1 MSTKNPNNSFDSAT
15 FLKTVPHK
23 PGVYRMISIDEKI
36 LYVGKAKDLKNRVA
50 SYFRDNIANSRTYSM
65 VKQICDVHFTITA
78 TEAEALLLESNLI
91 KKYQP
96 RYNVLLRDDKSYPN
110 IFLSK
115 DKYPR
120 LSFHRGAKKAKG
132 QYFGPYPSAGAVRE
146 TLSLLQKLFQVRQC
160 ENSYFRN
167 RSRPCLQFQIKRCT
181 APCTNEISEKDYK
194 QGVSHTVKFLQGK
207 SQEVIEELVKQM
219 DSASESLAFEQA
231 AVHRDQIEQLRMIS
245 QQQSI
250 SSDGQSNVDV
260 IAIQFAS
267 NVASVQVLT
276 IRNGNNLGN
285 KNFFPKLP
293 RIYSNVYDLALNS
306 GVSNTEEVDIEK
318 VIVEEIEVKDTLQKE
333 ASEVSSVINGSST
346 ERSNV
351 NRDQSIDQEIDT
363 LSEEGIESPEESILS
378 SFIAQYYMSREI
390 PNAVLLSHVP
400 EGVDVLEEMLSL
412 KAERKVKL
420 SHRLRGDRVRWV
432 DMATRNAQHAL
443 ATHLA
448 SKSGIQKRVLALQEE
463 LNLDYIPAR
472 MECFDISH
480 TMGEATVASCVVFGL
495 EGPIK
500 SEYRRYNITD
510 IVGGDDYAAMKQ
522 VLQRRF
528 KKVVEKTKGHE
539 KENKLPDIL
548 FIDGGKG
555 QVTQAVDV
563 LSDLQ
568 ISGVD
573 IIGVTKGEGRR
584 QDMDTLTILSDCG
597 SGDESDDKGK
607 NNQLK
612 EKLYLPAH
620 SSALHLVQQI
630 RDEAH
635 RFAISGHRQ
644 RRQKTRNT
652 SPLEGIP
659 GLGPKR
665 RQDLLKRF
673 GGIRAI
679 TRASVDELAKVNGVS
694 AKLAEKIYDVFHS
707 D

>member
-1 MSTKNPNNSFDSAT
+1 MSTKNPNQRFDSAS

-23 PGVYRMISIDEKI
+23 PGVYRMISEDENI

-65 VKQICDVHFTITA
+65 VKQICDVRVTITS

-96 RYNVLLRDDKSYPN
+96 RYNILLRDDKSYPN

-115 DKYPR
+115 DQFPR
-120 LSFHRGAKKAKG
+120 LTFHRGAKKAKG

-160 ENSYFRN
+160 ENSYFSN
-167 RSRPCLQFQIKRCT
+167 RSRPCLQYQIKRCT
-181 APCTNEISEKDYK
+181 APCTNEITDVDYQ
-194 QGVSHTVKFLQGK
+194 QGVNHTVKFLQGK
-207 SQEVIEELVKQM
+207 SQQVIDELVQQM
-219 DSASESLAFEQA
+219 DVASANLAFEQA
-231 AVHRDQIEQLRMIS
+231 ATYRDKIEQLRQIS

-250 SSDGQSNVDV
+250 SKDGQSNVDV
-260 IAIQFAS
+260 VAIQYAS

-293 RIYSNVYDLALNS
+293 RAYKNTVEDSQPKSTDGIQNS
-306 GVSNTEEVDIEK
+306 F
-318 VIVEEIEVKDTLQKE
+318 EEID
-333 ASEVSSVINGSST
+333 INH
-346 ERSNV
+346 
-351 NRDQSIDQEIDT
+351 
-363 LSEEGIESPEESILS
+363 PEESILS
-378 SFIAQYYMSREI
+378 SFLAQYYMSREI
-390 PNAVLLSHVP
+390 PNEILLSHAP
-400 EGVDVLEEMLSL
+400 KDLTVLEQMLTL
-412 KAERKVKL
+412 KAERKVAL

-432 DMATRNAQHAL
+432 EMALRNAQHAL

-448 SKSGIQKRVLALQEE
+448 SKAGIQKRVLALQEE
-463 LNLDYIPAR
+463 LDLDYIPAR

-500 SEYRRYNITD
+500 SEYRRYNIND

-528 KKVVEKTKGHE
+528 KKVVDKNNAGNNDKEK
-539 KENKLPDIL
+539 KLPDIL

-584 QDMDTLTILSDCG
+584 QDMDTLTILSNHDSEKG
-597 SGDESDDKGK
+597 FDSD
-607 NNQLK
+607 NQLK

-644 RRQKTRNT
+644 KRQKARNT

-665 RQDLLKRF
+665 RQDLLKQF

-679 TRASVDELAKVNGVS
+679 TRASVEELSKVNGIS
-694 AKLAEKIYDVFHS
+694 ANLAEKIYDVFHS
-707 D
+707 E

>member
-1 MSTKNPNNSFDSAT
+1 MSTKNPNQRFDSAS

-23 PGVYRMISIDEKI
+23 PGVYRMISEDENI

-65 VKQICDVHFTITA
+65 VKQICDVRVTITS

-96 RYNVLLRDDKSYPN
+96 RYNILLRDDKSYPN

-115 DKYPR
+115 DQFPR
-120 LSFHRGAKKAKG
+120 LTFHRGAKKAKG

-160 ENSYFRN
+160 ENSYFSN
-167 RSRPCLQFQIKRCT
+167 RSRPCLQYQIKRCT
-181 APCTNEISEKDYK
+181 APCTNEITDVDYQ
-194 QGVSHTVKFLQGK
+194 QGVNHTVKFLQGK
-207 SQEVIEELVKQM
+207 SQQVIDELVQQM
-219 DSASESLAFEQA
+219 DVASANLAFEQA
-231 AVHRDQIEQLRMIS
+231 AAYRDKIEQLRQIS

-250 SSDGQSNVDV
+250 SKDGQSNVDV
-260 IAIQFAS
+260 VAIQYAS

-293 RIYSNVYDLALNS
+293 RAYKNTVEDSQPKSTDGIQNS
-306 GVSNTEEVDIEK
+306 F
-318 VIVEEIEVKDTLQKE
+318 EEID
-333 ASEVSSVINGSST
+333 INH
-346 ERSNV
+346 
-351 NRDQSIDQEIDT
+351 
-363 LSEEGIESPEESILS
+363 PEESILS
-378 SFIAQYYMSREI
+378 SFLAQYYMSREI
-390 PNAVLLSHVP
+390 PNEILLSHVP
-400 EGVDVLEEMLSL
+400 KDLAVLEQMLTL
-412 KAERKVKL
+412 KAERKVAL

-432 DMATRNAQHAL
+432 EMAMRNAQHAL

-448 SKSGIQKRVLALQEE
+448 SKAGIQKRVLALQEE
-463 LNLDYIPAR
+463 LDLDYIPAR

-500 SEYRRYNITD
+500 SEYRRYNIND

-528 KKVVEKTKGHE
+528 KKVVDKNNAGNNDKEK
-539 KENKLPDIL
+539 KLPDIL

-584 QDMDTLTILSDCG
+584 QDMDTLTILSNHDSEKG
-597 SGDESDDKGK
+597 FDSD
-607 NNQLK
+607 NQLK

-644 RRQKTRNT
+644 KRQKARNT

-665 RQDLLKRF
+665 RQDLLKQF

-679 TRASVDELAKVNGVS
+679 TRASVEELSKVNGIS
-694 AKLAEKIYDVFHS
+694 ANLAEKIYDVFHS
-707 D
+707 E

>member
-1 MSTKNPNNSFDSAT
+1 
-15 FLKTVPHK
+15 
-23 PGVYRMISIDEKI
+23 MISADDKI
-36 LYVGKAKDLKNRVA
+36 LYVGKAKDLKNRVS

-65 VKQICDVHFTITA
+65 VKQICDVQVTITA

-91 KKYQP
+91 KKVQP
-96 RYNVLLRDDKSYPN
+96 RYNILLRDDKSYPN
-110 IFLSK
+110 IYLSK
-115 DKYPR
+115 DKFPR
-120 LSFHRGAKKAKG
+120 LSFHRGAQKGKG

-160 ENSYFRN
+160 ENSYFSN
-167 RSRPCLQFQIKRCT
+167 RSRPCLQYQIKRCT
-181 APCTNEISEKDYK
+181 APCTNEITEKDYK

-207 SQEVIEELVKQM
+207 SQQVMDELVQQM
-219 DSASESLAFEQA
+219 DQASANLEFEQA
-231 AVHRDQIEQLRMIS
+231 AGHRDKIEQLRVIS

-250 SSDGQSNVDV
+250 NSGGQSNVDV
-260 IAIQFAS
+260 IALQFAS
-267 NVASVQVLT
+267 NIASVQVLT

-293 RIYSNVYDLALNS
+293 KI
-306 GVSNTEEVDIEK
+306 
-318 VIVEEIEVKDTLQKE
+318 
-333 ASEVSSVINGSST
+333 
-346 ERSNV
+346 
-351 NRDQSIDQEIDT
+351 
-363 LSEEGIESPEESILS
+363 PEESILS
-378 SFIAQYYMSREI
+378 SFLAQYYMSREI
-390 PNAVLLSHVP
+390 PNEVLLSHIP
-400 EGVDVLEEMLSL
+400 EDSDVLEQMLTL
-412 KAERKVKL
+412 KAERKVTL
-420 SHRLRGDRVRWV
+420 SYRLRGDRVRWV
-432 DMATRNAQHAL
+432 DMAMRNAQHAL

-448 SKSGIQKRVLALQEE
+448 SKAGIQKRVLALQEE

-495 EGPIK
+495 EGAIK
-500 SEYRRYNITD
+500 SEYRRYNISD

-528 KKVVEKTKGHE
+528 KKVVD
-539 KENKLPDIL
+539 KENNEES
-548 FIDGGKG
+548 GKG

-563 LSDLQ
+563 LTDLQ

-584 QDMDTLTILSDCG
+584 QDMDKLTVLS
-597 SGDESDDKGK
+597 GK
-607 NNQLK
+607 DLF
-612 EKLYLPAH
+612 LPAH
-620 SSALHLVQQI
+620 SSALHLIQQI

-644 RRQKTRNT
+644 RRQKARNT
-652 SPLEGIP
+652 SPLEGIA

-665 RQDLLKRF
+665 RQDLLKQF

-679 TRASVDELAKVNGVS
+679 TRASIDELSKVNGIS

-707 D
+707 E

>member
-1 MSTKNPNNSFDSAT
+1 MSVKNPNQIFDSVN

-23 PGVYRMISIDEKI
+23 PGVYRMISVDEKI
-36 LYVGKAKDLKNRVA
+36 LYIGKAKDLKSRVS

-65 VKQICDVHFTITA
+65 VKQICYVEVTITT

-96 RYNVLLRDDKSYPN
+96 RYNILLRDDKSYPN
-110 IFLSK
+110 IYLSR
-115 DKYPR
+115 DKFPR

-160 ENSYFRN
+160 ENSYYSN

-181 APCTNEISEKDYK
+181 APCTNEITEKDY
-194 QGVSHTVKFLQGK
+194 QQSVSHTIKFLQGK
-207 SQEVIEELVKQM
+207 SQQVIDELVQQM
-219 DSASESLAFEQA
+219 DRASAKLEFEQA
-231 AVHRDQIEQLRMIS
+231 ANYRDKVEQLRKIS

-260 IAIQFAS
+260 IALQFAS

-293 RIYSNVYDLALNS
+293 KMYKTINGEDSYSA
-306 GVSNTEEVDIEK
+306 SNTLEESS
-318 VIVEEIEVKDTLQKE
+318 E
-333 ASEVSSVINGSST
+333 ASLVESK
-346 ERSNV
+346 
-351 NRDQSIDQEIDT
+351 EIK
-363 LSEEGIESPEESILS
+363 LEESILS
-378 SFIAQYYMSREI
+378 SFLAQYYMSREI
-390 PNAVLLSHVP
+390 PNEVLLSHVP
-400 EGVDVLEEMLSL
+400 EDSDILQEMLML
-412 KAERKVKL
+412 KAERKITL
-420 SHRLRGDRVRWV
+420 SYRLRGDRVRWV
-432 DMATRNAQHAL
+432 DMAMRNAQHAL
-443 ATHLA
+443 STHLA
-448 SKSGIQKRVLALQEE
+448 SKAGIQKRVLALQEE

-472 MECFDISH
+472 LECFDISH

-495 EGPIK
+495 EGAIK
-500 SEYRRYNITD
+500 SEYRRYNIND

-528 KKVVEKTKGHE
+528 KKVVNKNDTEE
-539 KENKLPDIL
+539 SKLPDIL

-563 LSDLQ
+563 LSELQ

-584 QDMDTLTILSDCG
+584 QDMDKLTVLT
-597 SGDESDDKGK
+597 ENTDK
-607 NNQLK
+607 K
-612 EKLYLPAH
+612 EDLFLPAH

-644 RRQKTRNT
+644 RRQKARNT
-652 SPLEGIP
+652 SPLEGIA

-665 RQDLLKRF
+665 RQDLLKQF

-679 TRASVDELAKVNGVS
+679 TRASADELSKVNGIS

-707 D
+707 E

>member
-1 MSTKNPNNSFDSAT
+1 MSVKNPNQSFDSVS

-23 PGVYRMISIDEKI
+23 PGVYRMISVDEKI
-36 LYVGKAKDLKNRVA
+36 LYVGKAKDLKSRVS

-65 VKQICDVHFTITA
+65 VKQICDVEITITA

-96 RYNVLLRDDKSYPN
+96 RYNILLRDDKSYPN
-110 IFLSK
+110 IYLSK
-115 DKYPR
+115 DKFPR

-160 ENSYFRN
+160 ENSYYSN

-181 APCTNEISEKDYK
+181 APCTNEITEKDYR

-207 SQEVIEELVKQM
+207 SQQVIDELVQQM
-219 DSASESLAFEQA
+219 DHAAVKLEFEQA
-231 AVHRDQIEQLRMIS
+231 AGHRDKIEQLRKIS

-260 IAIQFAS
+260 IALQFAS

-293 RIYSNVYDLALNS
+293 KMYKTVTGEDSFNAENVLEESSEAL
-306 GVSNTEEVDIEK
+306 
-318 VIVEEIEVKDTLQKE
+318 IVE
-333 ASEVSSVINGSST
+333 SSDN
-346 ERSNV
+346 
-351 NRDQSIDQEIDT
+351 
-363 LSEEGIESPEESILS
+363 SPEESILS
-378 SFIAQYYMSREI
+378 SFLAQYYMSREI
-390 PNAVLLSHVP
+390 PNEILLSHVP
-400 EGVDVLEEMLSL
+400 EDSAILQDMLTL
-412 KAERKVKL
+412 KAERKVSL
-420 SHRLRGDRVRWV
+420 SYRLRGDRVRWV
-432 DMATRNAQHAL
+432 EMAMRNAQHAL

-448 SKSGIQKRVLALQEE
+448 SKAGIQKRVLALQEE
-463 LNLDYIPAR
+463 LSLDYIPAR

-500 SEYRRYNITD
+500 AEYRRYNITD

-522 VLQRRF
+522 VLLRRF
-528 KKVVEKTKGHE
+528 KKVIDKNNE
-539 KENKLPDIL
+539 KENDNKLPDIL

-584 QDMDTLTILSDCG
+584 QDMDKLTILSEN
-597 SGDESDDKGK
+597 SSK
-607 NNQLK
+607 K
-612 EKLYLPAH
+612 EDLFLPAH

-665 RQDLLKRF
+665 RQDLLKQF

-679 TRASVDELAKVNGVS
+679 TSASADELSKVNGIS
-694 AKLAEKIYDVFHS
+694 AKLAQKIYDIFHTE
-707 D
+707 

>member
-1 MSTKNPNNSFDSAT
+1 MSVKNPNKSFDSIS

-23 PGVYRMISIDEKI
+23 PGVYRMISEDEKI
-36 LYVGKAKDLKNRVA
+36 LYVGKAKDLRNRVS

-65 VKQICDVHFTITA
+65 VKQICEVQVTITT

-96 RYNVLLRDDKSYPN
+96 RYNILLRDDKSYPN
-110 IFLSK
+110 IYLSK
-115 DKYPR
+115 DKFPR
-120 LSFHRGAKKAKG
+120 LSFHRGAKKGKG

-146 TLSLLQKLFQVRQC
+146 TLALLQKLFQVRQC
-160 ENSYFRN
+160 ENSYFSN

-181 APCTNEISEKDYK
+181 APCTNEITEKDYQ

-207 SQEVIEELVKQM
+207 SQQVIDELVQQM
-219 DSASESLAFEQA
+219 DHAAAKLEFEKA
-231 AVHRDQIEQLRMIS
+231 ANHRDKIEQLRKIS

-260 IAIQFAS
+260 IALQFAS

-293 RIYSNVYDLALNS
+293 KLYQSINNEDLNDDESIVEGDNV
-306 GVSNTEEVDIEK
+306 VQPSNTALED
-318 VIVEEIEVKDTLQKE
+318 
-333 ASEVSSVINGSST
+333 SEN
-346 ERSNV
+346 SN
-351 NRDQSIDQEIDT
+351 
-363 LSEEGIESPEESILS
+363 PEESILS
-378 SFIAQYYMSREI
+378 SFLAQYYMTREI
-390 PNAVLLSHVP
+390 PNEILLSHVP
-400 EGVDVLEEMLSL
+400 EDSQVLEEMLML
-412 KAERKVKL
+412 KAERKVTL
-420 SHRLRGDRVRWV
+420 SYRLRGDRVRWV
-432 DMATRNAQHAL
+432 EMAMRNAQHAL
-443 ATHLA
+443 GTHLA
-448 SKSGIQKRVLALQEE
+448 SKAGIQKRVLALQEE

-495 EGPIK
+495 EGAIK
-500 SEYRRYNITD
+500 SEYRRYNIND
-510 IVGGDDYAAMKQ
+510 IVGGDDYAAMRQ

-528 KKVVEKTKGHE
+528 KKVVDKDGDTDS
-539 KENKLPDIL
+539 KLPDIL

-555 QVTQAVDV
+555 QVTQAVEV
-563 LSDLQ
+563 LSELQ

-584 QDMDTLTILSDCG
+584 QDMDKLTVLSG
-597 SGDESDDKGK
+597 NTSENSSKQTGT
-607 NNQLK
+607 K
-612 EKLYLPAH
+612 ENLFLPAH
-620 SSALHLVQQI
+620 SSALHLIQQI

-652 SPLEGIP
+652 SPLEGIA

-665 RQDLLKRF
+665 RQDLLKQF

-679 TRASVDELAKVNGVS
+679 TSASVDELSKVNGIS

-707 D
+707 E

>member
-1 MSTKNPNNSFDSAT
+1 MSVKNPNKSFDSIS

-23 PGVYRMISIDEKI
+23 PGVYRMISEDEKI
-36 LYVGKAKDLKNRVA
+36 LYVGKAKDLRNRVS

-65 VKQICDVHFTITA
+65 VKQICEVQVTITT

-96 RYNVLLRDDKSYPN
+96 RYNILLRDDKSYPN
-110 IFLSK
+110 IYLSK
-115 DKYPR
+115 DKFPR
-120 LSFHRGAKKAKG
+120 LSFHRGAKKGKG

-146 TLSLLQKLFQVRQC
+146 TLALLQKLFQVRQC
-160 ENSYFRN
+160 ENSYFSN

-181 APCTNEISEKDYK
+181 APCTNEITEKDYQ

-207 SQEVIEELVKQM
+207 SQQVIDELVQQM
-219 DSASESLAFEQA
+219 DHAAAKLEFEKA
-231 AVHRDQIEQLRMIS
+231 ANHRDKIEQLRKIS

-260 IAIQFAS
+260 IALQFAS

-293 RIYSNVYDLALNS
+293 KLYQSINNEDLNDDESIVEGDNV
-306 GVSNTEEVDIEK
+306 VQPSNTALED
-318 VIVEEIEVKDTLQKE
+318 
-333 ASEVSSVINGSST
+333 SEN
-346 ERSNV
+346 SN
-351 NRDQSIDQEIDT
+351 
-363 LSEEGIESPEESILS
+363 PEESILS
-378 SFIAQYYMSREI
+378 SFLAQYYMTREI
-390 PNAVLLSHVP
+390 PNEILLSHVP
-400 EGVDVLEEMLSL
+400 EDSQVLEEMLML
-412 KAERKVKL
+412 KAERKVTL
-420 SHRLRGDRVRWV
+420 SYRLRGDRVRWV
-432 DMATRNAQHAL
+432 EMAMRNAQHAL
-443 ATHLA
+443 GTHLA
-448 SKSGIQKRVLALQEE
+448 SKAGIQKRVLALQEE

-495 EGPIK
+495 EGAIK
-500 SEYRRYNITD
+500 SEYRRYNIND
-510 IVGGDDYAAMKQ
+510 IVGGDDYAAMRQ
-522 VLQRRF
+522 ALQRRF
-528 KKVVEKTKGHE
+528 KKVVDKDGDTDS
-539 KENKLPDIL
+539 KLPDIL

-555 QVTQAVDV
+555 QVTQAVEV
-563 LSDLQ
+563 LSELQ

-584 QDMDTLTILSDCG
+584 QDMDKLTVLSG
-597 SGDESDDKGK
+597 NTSENSSKQTGT
-607 NNQLK
+607 K
-612 EKLYLPAH
+612 ENLFLPAH
-620 SSALHLVQQI
+620 SSALHLIQQI

-652 SPLEGIP
+652 SPLEGIA

-665 RQDLLKRF
+665 RQDLLKQF

-679 TRASVDELAKVNGVS
+679 TSASVDELSKVNGIS

-707 D
+707 E

>member
-1 MSTKNPNNSFDSAT
+1 MSTKNPNQRFDSAS

-23 PGVYRMISIDEKI
+23 PGVYRMISEDENI

-65 VKQICDVHFTITA
+65 VKQICDVRVTITS

-96 RYNVLLRDDKSYPN
+96 RYNILLRDDKSYPN

-115 DKYPR
+115 DQFPR
-120 LSFHRGAKKAKG
+120 LTFHRGAKKAKG

-160 ENSYFRN
+160 ENSYFSN
-167 RSRPCLQFQIKRCT
+167 RSRPCLQYQIKRCT
-181 APCTNEISEKDYK
+181 APCTNEITDVDYQ
-194 QGVSHTVKFLQGK
+194 QGVDHTVKFLQGK
-207 SQEVIEELVKQM
+207 SQQVIDELVQQM
-219 DSASESLAFEQA
+219 DVASANLAFEQA
-231 AVHRDQIEQLRMIS
+231 AAYRDKIEQLRQIS

-250 SSDGQSNVDV
+250 SKDGQSNVDV
-260 IAIQFAS
+260 VAIQYAS

-293 RIYSNVYDLALNS
+293 RAYKNTVEDSQPKSTDGIQNS
-306 GVSNTEEVDIEK
+306 F
-318 VIVEEIEVKDTLQKE
+318 EEID
-333 ASEVSSVINGSST
+333 INH
-346 ERSNV
+346 
-351 NRDQSIDQEIDT
+351 
-363 LSEEGIESPEESILS
+363 PEESILS
-378 SFIAQYYMSREI
+378 SFLAQYYMSREI
-390 PNAVLLSHVP
+390 PNEILLSHAP
-400 EGVDVLEEMLSL
+400 KDLAVLEQMLTL
-412 KAERKVKL
+412 KAERKVAL

-432 DMATRNAQHAL
+432 EMAMRNAQHAL

-448 SKSGIQKRVLALQEE
+448 SKAGIQKRVLALQEE
-463 LNLDYIPAR
+463 LDLDYIPAR

-500 SEYRRYNITD
+500 SEYRRYNIND

-528 KKVVEKTKGHE
+528 KKVVDKNNAGNNDKEK
-539 KENKLPDIL
+539 KLPDIL

-584 QDMDTLTILSDCG
+584 QDMDTLTILSNHDSEKG
-597 SGDESDDKGK
+597 FDSD
-607 NNQLK
+607 NQLK

-644 RRQKTRNT
+644 KRQKARNT

-665 RQDLLKRF
+665 RQDLLKQF

-679 TRASVDELAKVNGVS
+679 TRASVEELSKVNGIS
-694 AKLAEKIYDVFHS
+694 ANLAEKIYDVFHS
-707 D
+707 E